1 MKEIFGTEERRDCL
15 ETDQK
20 RETKRESPRERKNGK
35 DRTGKRKTEKEI
47 DERQERKR

>member
-1 MKEIFGTEERRDCL
+1 MKEIFETEERRDCL
-15 ETDQK
+15 GIVQK
-20 RETKRESPRERKNGK
+20 RERKRESPRERKNGK